1 MFIEEIEELTEKLK
15 DKKNELKKVERQFVR
30 LKNEVETVEIKIEK
44 LKQLNDIRGL
54 NVKISDG
61 KIKKCK
67 AIEIVNREK
76 NRGLKSRDVIFS
88 NRNKTTGEW
97 WLEPTPKKFKNT
109 LQILLNDREKNKLYL
124 FEIPKEK
131 YSSPNEIF
139 KYRKDK
145 GLYSIKIDG
154 NDIDEFRD
162 ELGSGVCFGQYL
174 KDTIDY

>member
-1 MFIEEIEELTEKLK
+1 MFTEEIEELKERLK
-15 DKKNELKKVERQFVR
+15 IKKNELKRIERRFIQ
-30 LKNEVETVEIKIEK
+30 LKNKIETVEIKIEK
-44 LKQLNDIRGL
+44 LKELTDIENLNIE
-54 NVKISDG
+54 KSDK

-76 NRGLKSRDVIFS
+76 NKKLKSRDVIFS
-88 NRNKTTGEW
+88 NKNKTTGEW
-97 WLEPTPKKFKNT
+97 WLEPTPKKFEKT
-109 LQILLNDREKNKLYL
+109 LNLLLNDRKVNKLYL

-154 NDIDEFRD
+154 NDINEFRD
-162 ELGSGVCFGQYL
+162 ELGIGMCFREYL
-174 KDTIDY
+174 KDIIDY